1 MPDMIL
7 AIDQGTTSSRAIVFD
22 AKLKP
27 VSVGQ
32 QEFRQFYPKSGWVE
46 HDPQEIWS
54 SQLATARQVLQQ
66 AGLGAEQIASMGITN
81 QRETTVLWH
90 RRTGQ
95 PLHNAIV
102 WQDTRTTEFLATLS
116 DASVFWSEAKK
127 QGAFSSYG
135 SMNPGVSVKIT
146 TSNDYEEKVVTKASL
161 SNMIRELPKV
171 LLSIQKMKHWNIS
184 HALFLENSEIF
195 DVKSI
200 INNNV
205 GLKDS
210 KMKKELD
217 ISSCIV
223 VSF

>member
-1 MPDMIL
+1 MFCSIAIYRGEFIIHQS
-7 AIDQGTTSSRAIVFD
+7 AIDSLSASEIKYNNGKPFKRKTLPSKIFQILRYHKYFEKTGFDLSREVYD
-22 AKLKP
+22 D
-27 VSVGQ
+27 V
-32 QEFRQFYPKSGWVE
+32 
-46 HDPQEIWS
+46 
-54 SQLATARQVLQQ
+54 
-66 AGLGAEQIASMGITN
+66 
-81 QRETTVLWH
+81 
-90 RRTGQ
+90 
-95 PLHNAIV
+95 
-102 WQDTRTTEFLATLS
+102 LATLS